1 MRAALDE
8 LGIAY
13 SYVDIHLDANARLRV
28 RRINHGCESVPTL
41 VFPDGS
47 TLTEPSVPE
56 LQQRLACSL
65 ASARSFPSGKPHL
78 LQPRTFA
85 GHPRKDSL

>member
-1 MRAALDE
+1 VLDQAHIEYDYVNIYADPMAAQ
-8 LGIAY
+8 
-13 SYVDIHLDANARLRV
+13 RLRE
-28 RRINHGCESVPTL
+28 INRGCESVPTL

-65 ASARSFPSGKPHL
+65 ASARRFPSGKPHL